1 MIINLSYAEGDA
13 ISYIHQTSDKYNILD
28 VTGVLKA
35 SITQNSLITLR
46 KLEGIFEVEEKS
58 IQKYIAYCSK
68 LSRGKTSSGNFRD
81 IKISDFPLYWA
92 SDISVKH
99 YELHWLSAI
108 CFLDEALASG
118 ILKLEENVNYK
129 VIVPKNSIH
138 CKSFILT
145 LFKKY
150 GLNSPQVIS
159 RGINNEILLFALFIR
174 NLANNIVGYF
184 LLKLNFKRLINK
196 SNKLGSA
203 NFVIANIYA
212 SIWPKDKWEN
222 YWKEYYKF
230 FMFKKG
236 AWIIPFFNNYKG
248 SNRYNFNKVPAEF
261 LKAQPS
267 FYEVLVLMVQAFI
280 SYIRTLNYFKGN
292 YSFIGKEIRKS
303 LLSPGFLISH
313 KWYFRFAK
321 SVNSTGTTIIYDEEF
336 YPSGRFISHALNLQ
350 KGYTDVKYF
359 GLQHGIFFNPSH
371 TVYTI
376 TDSEIAHIH
385 NNDGLPLPQRFV
397 VWGDFF
403 KKSFLANNT
412 LPDDFVLTLGSL
424 KHIMAIK
431 NEKKNLGTNGLINI
445 LWCTTLLHLAKNE
458 FEQFKHGLE
467 KYNDK
472 FNLIVRKHPG
482 NHIKDN
488 FFIDL
493 LSASLIKHYRF
504 SINQDILKDIAEAD
518 IVFSTSYSTT
528 FIDAIFSGKLSVR
541 FYNYASFP
549 VLTYINCG
557 SIMVYNKDD
566 VTNVITDFI
575 ENKFTS
581 KQNNGNLNNFM
592 HRDISDWDRIVS
604 DPTKLSLNG

>member
-13 ISYIHQTSDKYNILD
+13 IAYIRQTSDKYSILD
-28 VTGVLKA
+28 VTGVLNA
-35 SITQNSLITLR
+35 SITQNPIITLR
-46 KLEGIFEVEEKS
+46 QLEGIFEVEEES

-68 LSRGKTSSGNFRD
+68 LSRGKTSSGNFREL
-81 IKISDFPLYWA
+81 KISGFPLYWA

-108 CFLDEALASG
+108 FFLDESLASG
-118 ILKLEENVNYK
+118 ILKLEKEIDYK
-129 VIVPKNSIH
+129 VIVPKNSLH
-138 CKSFILT
+138 CKSFILA
-145 LFKKY
+145 LFKKH

-174 NLANNIVGYF
+174 NLGNNIVGYF
-184 LLKLNFKRLINK
+184 LLKLNSKNLINK

-212 SIWPKDKWEN
+212 SLWPKDKWEN
-222 YWKEYYKF
+222 YWIEYYKF
-230 FMFKKG
+230 FMSKKN

-248 SNRYNFNKVPAEF
+248 SKRYDFNKVPTEF

-267 FYEVLVLMVQAFI
+267 FYEVLVLIVQTFI
-280 SYIRTLNYFKGN
+280 SYTRTLSYFRGN
-292 YSFIGKEIRKS
+292 YSFVGKEIRQS
-303 LLSPGFLISH
+303 LLTPGFLISH
-313 KWYFRFAK
+313 RWYSRFAK

-336 YPSGRFISHALNLQ
+336 YPSGRFISHALNLY
-350 KGYTDVKYF
+350 KNCTDIKYF

-371 TVYTI
+371 TVYTL
-376 TDSEIAHIH
+376 TDSEVGHIH
-385 NNDGLPLPQRFV
+385 NNDGLPLPQKFV

-424 KHIMAIK
+424 KHILAIK
-431 NEKKNLGTNGLINI
+431 NEKEIPDTNGLINI
-445 LWCTTLLHLAKNE
+445 LWCTTLLHLTKNE
-458 FEQFKHGLE
+458 FEQFKQGLE

-472 FNLIVRKHPG
+472 INLIIRKHPG
-482 NHIKDN
+482 NHINDD

-493 LSASLIKHYRF
+493 LSASLIKYRF
-504 SINQDILKDIAEAD
+504 SVNKDILKDIAEAD

-549 VLTYINCG
+549 VLTDINPG
-557 SIMVYNKDD
+557 SIMVHSKDD
-566 VTNVITDFI
+566 VINIITDFI
-575 ENKFTS
+575 DNKFIF
-581 KQNNGNLNNFM
+581 KKNNGNLNNFM
-592 HRDISDWDRIVS
+592 HRDISEWDKVVS
-604 DPTKLSLNG
+604 EPTKLSLNG